1 MVAMIEV
8 IRYVRQDGSEP
19 FSVWLS
25 GLRDKIAEAR
35 IRVRLRQL
43 EAGNFGDCEP
53 VGEDVLEL
61 RVHVGAGYRAYLGR
75 HGKVLVVLLCGGDKR
90 SQAADIK
97 RAQEFW
103 ADWKRR
109 QG

>member
-1 MVAMIEV
+1 MTEV
-8 IRYVRQDGSEP
+8 IRYVREDGSEP
-19 FSVWLS
+19 FSAWLS
-25 GLRDKIAEAR
+25 GLRDKIAQAR
-35 IRVRLRQL
+35 IRVRLRQI

-53 VGEDVLEL
+53 VGAGIVEL

-75 HGKVLVVLLCGGDKR
+75 HGKVLVVLLCGGDKS

-109 QG
+109 Q